1 MKISAQFGM
10 WFSLAFA
17 VLCLYIAFDG
27 FSSLASLTDETQRA
41 DSRGFAYFWLFL
53 GMVSVAWCPH
63 EGQVSG
69 DSSCIDFN
77 WIRTPPNSTWD
88 TKVKCARCS
97 SVSSCI

>member
-41 DSRGFAYFWLFL
+41 DSRGFAYFWLSD
-53 GMVSVAWCPH
+53 G
-63 EGQVSG
+63 
-69 DSSCIDFN
+69 
-77 WIRTPPNSTWD
+77 
-88 TKVKCARCS
+88 
-97 SVSSCI
+97 